1 MVAPAVVVT
10 ARMPFVAVSRPRMDA
25 SRARALRS
33 NSGRIPRAGA
43 LRSRRRAR
51 ASVPSAAAGD
61 ATSGG
66 KTDGAGVA
74 VVGIGTRGGV
84 VVDRLLAQGVLPRAV
99 FWSLNSD
106 AVSLQSARAPNRW
119 RLPPGNVDPVGDACQ
134 ENAESAARGILSGGV
149 AGEPPSVIVVVAS
162 AAEAAGA
169 GMETVRAVARL
180 KDGPPPRKWFNVGGR
195 GRGLQH
201 KGPLIITAA
210 LAPFDFEGPR
220 KATSALAALEA
231 AAGCSDFVAC
241 VAQEALT
248 VDADGKALT
257 VQEATD
263 FADHTLQWS
272 MWTVLEML
280 RSPAWVGAGG
290 AGGAGNAAAWERWLS
305 AETLRATVSGRPEGR
320 ETGCGVASVGHGAAK
335 IELNFRVEEGQSAAI
350 RQATASAAA
359 DSPFLRDEIFASAEL
374 VALSVQTGKELTDP
388 AREAASD
395 ALSRVVGPDVPQIIV
410 AAEPDPRS
418 PPDAVEVTLLVV
430 TRASSAYKPRGSTPR
445 RENSNRRGL
454 GLAFPAIPG
463 MKPGPMVEAAAS
475 AAKVAEEERR
485 AREEPVKKPAPK
497 LTGEMLRKLGLSD
510 PKIMVEQHDEGQRAI
525 AGDDAVERTAPER
538 EEGTS
543 KAKLMEETAEAAR
556 TGTKPPPLPVP
567 PPRPTTRA
575 VPAAAKL
582 PMPDPEDVAEK
593 VPVPETRARPG
604 EKPADVAP
612 KPNEVDLA
620 RARLAAKAEA
630 KAKAEA
636 EKAAKAP
643 RTVKAAAATTREET
657 ATEPKASTETE
668 STSTSASASA
678 SASTTFTFDADRVSG
693 NRSGVEPAASKEA
706 SVPSRDVSVP
716 LPAEISRA
724 QVAVRILE
732 LEEDLSGNVIGYR
745 PISASD
751 DEYDNDEVIF
761 EDEDENASA
770 PRRGGIFGWGKEEAE
785 EPKGSKDAVKNRLAS
800 VLDKDR
806 SGALREVVRMEFAGS
821 SVYEGE
827 WFAGKQEGEG
837 KQVYA
842 AGDEYQGR
850 WREGLPDGRGKI
862 LYLRGGFFEG
872 MFMGGKPNGP
882 GVLDLTAAGG
892 ERVEGR
898 WLDGQLKEE
907 WGEQ

>member
-1 MVAPAVVVT
+1 MFRFRRV
-10 ARMPFVAVSRPRMDA
+10 
-25 SRARALRS
+25 
-33 NSGRIPRAGA
+33 
-43 LRSRRRAR
+43 RRA
-51 ASVPSAAAGD
+51 
-61 ATSGG
+61 
-66 KTDGAGVA
+66 
-74 VVGIGTRGGV
+74 
-84 VVDRLLAQGVLPRAV
+84 
-99 FWSLNSD
+99 
-106 AVSLQSARAPNRW
+106 
-119 RLPPGNVDPVGDACQ
+119 
-134 ENAESAARGILSGGV
+134 
-149 AGEPPSVIVVVAS
+149 
-162 AAEAAGA
+162 
-169 GMETVRAVARL
+169 
-180 KDGPPPRKWFNVGGR
+180 
-195 GRGLQH
+195 
-201 KGPLIITAA
+201 
-210 LAPFDFEGPR
+210 
-220 KATSALAALEA
+220 
-231 AAGCSDFVAC
+231 
-241 VAQEALT
+241 EALT

-272 MWTVLEML
+272 LWTVLEML

-290 AGGAGNAAAWERWLS
+290 AGGAGDAAAWERRLS

-374 VALSVQTGKELTDP
+374 VALSVQTGKELTNP

-430 TRASSAYKPRGSTPR
+430 TPASSAYRPRGSTPR
-445 RENSNRRGL
+445 RENSNRRGF

-575 VPAAAKL
+575 APAAAKL

-636 EKAAKAP
+636 EKAAE
-643 RTVKAAAATTREET
+643 VKAAAATTREET
-657 ATEPKASTETE
+657 ATEPKASTKTE
-668 STSTSASASA
+668 SASTSASA

-821 SVYEGE
+821 SVYEGSGSRASRRARGSRCTPRGRVPGPMARG
-827 WFAGKQEGEG
+827 FA
-837 KQVYA
+837 
-842 AGDEYQGR
+842 R
-850 WREGLPDGRGKI
+850 RPREDSLPP
-862 LYLRGGFFEG
+862 GGFFEG

>member
-10 ARMPFVAVSRPRMDA
+10 ARMPFVAVSRPGMDA
-25 SRARALRS
+25 SRARALRP
-33 NSGRIPRAGA
+33 NSGRSPRAVA

-61 ATSGG
+61 AASG
-66 KTDGAGVA
+66 DAASGAGVA

-84 VVDRLLAQGVLPRAV
+84 VVDRLLAQGVLPRAA

-106 AVSLQSARAPNRW
+106 TVSLQSARAPNRW
-119 RLPPGNVDPVGDACQ
+119 RLPPGNVDPAGDACQ

-169 GMETVRAVARL
+169 GMETVKAVARL

-195 GRGLQH
+195 ARGLEH

-280 RSPAWVGAGG
+280 RSPAWVGAEG
-290 AGGAGNAAAWERWLS
+290 AGGAGNAAAWDRTLS
-305 AETLRATVSGRPEGR
+305 PAALRAIVSGRPEGR

-335 IELNFRVEEGQSAAI
+335 IELNFRAEEGQSAAI

-359 DSPFLRDEIFASAEL
+359 DSPFLRDDVFASAEL
-374 VALSVQTGKELTDP
+374 VALSVQTGKDLTDP

-395 ALSRVVGPDVPQIIV
+395 ALSRLVGPDVPQIIV

-430 TRASSAYKPRGSTPR
+430 TQASSAYRPRGSTPR
-445 RENSNRRGL
+445 KEEPRGRGF

-475 AAKVAEEERR
+475 AAKAVEEERQR
-485 AREEPVKKPAPK
+485 REEPVKKPAPK

-525 AGDDAVERTAPER
+525 AGDDAIERTAPER
-538 EEGTS
+538 EEGKS
-543 KAKLMEETAEAAR
+543 KAKMMEETAEAAR
-556 TGTKPPPLPVP
+556 NGRKPPPLPVP
-567 PPRPTTRA
+567 PPRLTTRA
-575 VPAAAKL
+575 APAAAKL

-593 VPVPETRARPG
+593 VPVPEARARPG
-604 EKPADVAP
+604 AKPADAAP

-636 EKAAKAP
+636 EKAAK
-643 RTVKAAAATTREET
+643 VKVAAAATTREET
-657 ATEPKASTETE
+657 TTEPKSPTGPASAA
-668 STSTSASASA
+668 TSAATTASA
-678 SASTTFTFDADRVSG
+678 SASTTFTFDADRVAG
-693 NRSGVEPAASKEA
+693 NRSGAEPSASKKA

-716 LPAEISRA
+716 LPVEISRV

-745 PISASD
+745 PISASG
-751 DEYDNDEVIF
+751 DEYDNDEVNF
-761 EDEDENASA
+761 EDEDEDESA
-770 PRRGGIFGWGKEEAE
+770 PRRGGIFGWRKEEAE
-785 EPKGSKDAVKNRLAS
+785 EPRGSKDAVKNRLAS

-898 WLDGQLKEE
+898 WSDGQLKEE

>member
-169 GMETVRAVARL
+169 RHGDGQSGGPAQG
-180 KDGPPPRKWFNVGGR
+180 GPPPRKWFNVGGR

-359 DSPFLRDEIFASAEL
+359 DSPFLRDEIFASAG
-374 VALSVQTGKELTDP
+374 SSRYRCKPGKNSPTP
-388 AREAASD
+388 RERRRRTRYRASWD
-395 ALSRVVGPDVPQIIV
+395 RTC
-410 AAEPDPRS
+410 PRS
-418 PPDAVEVTLLVV
+418 
-430 TRASSAYKPRGSTPR
+430 SSR
-445 RENSNRRGL
+445 
-454 GLAFPAIPG
+454 
-463 MKPGPMVEAAAS
+463 
-475 AAKVAEEERR
+475 
-485 AREEPVKKPAPK
+485 
-497 LTGEMLRKLGLSD
+497 
-510 PKIMVEQHDEGQRAI
+510 
-525 AGDDAVERTAPER
+525 
-538 EEGTS
+538 
-543 KAKLMEETAEAAR
+543 
-556 TGTKPPPLPVP
+556 
-567 PPRPTTRA
+567 
-575 VPAAAKL
+575 
-582 PMPDPEDVAEK
+582 
-593 VPVPETRARPG
+593 
-604 EKPADVAP
+604 
-612 KPNEVDLA
+612 
-620 RARLAAKAEA
+620 
-630 KAKAEA
+630 
-636 EKAAKAP
+636 
-643 RTVKAAAATTREET
+643 
-657 ATEPKASTETE
+657 
-668 STSTSASASA
+668 
-678 SASTTFTFDADRVSG
+678 
-693 NRSGVEPAASKEA
+693 
-706 SVPSRDVSVP
+706 PSR
-716 LPAEISRA
+716 IR
-724 QVAVRILE
+724 
-732 LEEDLSGNVIGYR
+732 G
-745 PISASD
+745 
-751 DEYDNDEVIF
+751 
-761 EDEDENASA
+761 
-770 PRRGGIFGWGKEEAE
+770 RR
-785 EPKGSKDAVKNRLAS
+785 RT
-800 VLDKDR
+800 
-806 SGALREVVRMEFAGS
+806 
-821 SVYEGE
+821 
-827 WFAGKQEGEG
+827 
-837 KQVYA
+837 
-842 AGDEYQGR
+842 R
-850 WREGLPDGRGKI
+850 WR
-862 LYLRGGFFEG
+862 
-872 MFMGGKPNGP
+872 
-882 GVLDLTAAGG
+882 
-892 ERVEGR
+892 
-898 WLDGQLKEE
+898 
-907 WGEQ
+907 